1 MEKNSEVANE
11 VTDAQRRTML
21 WSKQK
26 PEIKLEPRAYDV
38 NNNIQIFPVETI
50 EPALHSRDQFHPHNL
65 DPTRSQAERCW
76 CPLRHALGLAQLR

>member
-38 NNNIQIFPVETI
+38 NNNIQIF
-50 EPALHSRDQFHPHNL
+50 SRWNYWASITFQGPISPTQPGP
-65 DPTRSQAERCW
+65 DP
-76 CPLRHALGLAQLR
+76 